1 MIQTRSGRR
10 AEVPSND
17 AVANVQQATV
27 TQSTLPAL
35 IQWERLPSIIQKAV
49 LEELAQDYDRHSS
62 ADRRRRASYAAVSL
76 QWQKFFEK
84 LNFNK
89 LILHD
94 SALKGFGEIVKRRI
108 PGTKSGKK
116 RWQKYKT
123 ATDTSM
129 PRIRHIWLCV
139 ELLPYDCRRCMLPEG
154 AKEVVR

>member
-1 MIQTRSGRR
+1 MK
-10 AEVPSND
+10 VPSNN
-17 AVANVQQATV
+17 ALANVQQATI
-27 TQSTLPAL
+27 TQSTLPAS
-35 IQWERLPSIIQKAV
+35 IQWERLPSIIQQAV
-49 LEELAQDYDRHSS
+49 LEELVQDYDRHSS
-62 ADRRRRASYAAVSL
+62 EDRCRRASYAAVSL

-94 SALKGFGEIVKRRI
+94 SALKGFGEIVQRRI
-108 PGTKSGKK
+108 STAKSGKK
-116 RWQKYKT
+116 RWQKHKT
-123 ATDTSM
+123 ATGTSM